1 MDNIKSVNIAVRY
14 VGSKIIRW
22 LCDFGKTMYSVLR
35 ILMILSCI
43 IAFPVLGYLIWY
55 FTCNYNL
62 ILRAI
67 VVVFI
72 VADAYLWVKPFIMI
86 WKNSKKLSKYLIETN
101 VVKSDND
108 NTKEFSAFLNMI
120 KKDMMY
126 NGILWNIKLPVEKKN
141 EEMRQRIYEY
151 VEKNFVN
158 DSNFSSYIKSKE
170 YIEKLMDSADH
181 KLFTDRL
188 VKKPDDQEYFC
199 FDNSFLEYVDA
210 FSPVLKKHHE
220 LYVLEKS
227 IGENENEK
235 RSE

>member
-43 IAFPVLGYLIWY
+43 IAFPVFGYEIWY
-55 FTCNYNL
+55 YKCIYNPTL
-62 ILRAI
+62 QVIF
-67 VVVFI
+67 VVFI
-72 VADAYLWVKPFIMI
+72 VADAYLWVKPFIMT
-86 WKNSKKLSKYLIETN
+86 WKNSKKLSKHLIETN
-101 VVKSDND
+101 IVKSQED
-108 NTKEFSAFLNMI
+108 NTKEFSAFLNKI
-120 KKDMMY
+120 KKNMIY
-126 NGILWNIKLPVEKKN
+126 NGIFWNTKLPVEKKN
-141 EEMRQRIYEY
+141 EEMRKRIYEY

-158 DSNFSSYIKSKE
+158 DLNFSSYIKSKE
-170 YIEKLMDSADH
+170 YIEKLMDSADR
-181 KLFTDRL
+181 KLFTDKL

-220 LYVLEKS
+220 LYVLEKNM
-227 IGENENEK
+227 GENENEK